1 MTQWWMGALVVLLAA
16 TLGYYI
22 RFIIGRYAAKT
33 AEHEA
38 RRLLDDAK
46 RETASMRQQAS

>member
-33 AEHEA
+33 SEQRAQ
-38 RRLLDDAK
+38 RLLEDAK
-46 RETASMRQQAS
+46 RDADSTRQPC